1 MIEQA
6 ASPSPTGRP
15 HSGPHWSVVG
25 TPDDAVAAIA
35 ERAEAGVIDGF
46 IAFPVGSW
54 RSVELLCDEVM
65 PRLRAL
71 GLVGDGSGLLGRR

>member
-1 MIEQA
+1 M
-6 ASPSPTGRP
+6 
-15 HSGPHWSVVG
+15 
-25 TPDDAVAAIA
+25 AAIA
-35 ERAEAGVIDGF
+35 ARAEAEVIDGF

-71 GLVGDGSGLLGRR
+71 GLVGDGAGLLGRIPARVAGA